1 MKLLK
6 IIVSI
11 IIGGFLIYLINEL
24 GKTIGIHIGLNA
36 VTSATIG
43 VLGAPGALLLLA
55 IKKFWKNCKK
65 MFTFLEF

>member
-24 GKTIGIHIGLNA
+24 GKTIGLHIGFNA

-55 IKKFWKNCKK
+55 IKKIWKNCKK